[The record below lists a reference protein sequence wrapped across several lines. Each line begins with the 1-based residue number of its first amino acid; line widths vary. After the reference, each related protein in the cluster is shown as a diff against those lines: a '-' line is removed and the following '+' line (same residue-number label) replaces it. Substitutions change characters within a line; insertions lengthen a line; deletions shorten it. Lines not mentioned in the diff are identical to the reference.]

1 MPLPL
6 VNLDDRTFEDLVA
19 EAIKIVPRFGREWT
33 NHNRSDPGVTLIE
46 LFAWLVEMQQYQID
60 QLARSGTLKYLKL
73 LGEAPL
79 RPAPGGG
86 FVSFEMLDNA
96 RPNPIAYCLPDDPLP
111 SGADRAVRLVRAGA
125 RLAGGKLTFETTE
138 DLAVHPGRLVH
149 VGTSSATGFVDNS
162 QRNTGVGLSFSAFGE
177 TAEKGSKLY
186 LGFDRAFIPGKL
198 VSLMFYLSEDY
209 AIPRGSH
216 GDEGFDGPHDITPS
230 ATLAWEY
237 FSAALGGDARD
248 GDWRPLLLARD
259 ETVMLS
265 QSGRVQFVAPPDAV
279 EGPLHPFV
287 EPLFWLRCRVVEPG
301 YELPPRLLGIVPNT
315 VPVRQADT
323 LSEII
328 YFSSTGERVQK
339 FTASSFLAL
348 AGLVEVQAREE
359 GAPSASGAWQ
369 IWHDAE
375 DPDAPPGNRQYTLER
390 DGLTGIATLTFG
402 RTSRRVPAGR
412 DNIRLICF
420 ANGFKEQRLLG
431 TGSGL
436 PHQSFPLERMPVVP
450 ETLVLQVG
458 RPRAQDSAG
467 SGPQPS
473 TEYVDW
479 TRVDDFD
486 SSGPA
491 DTHYVLDAAAGEIRF
506 GDGVRGAI
514 PPAAPAGRNVR
525 LLAYQVSQGAA
536 GNVKA
541 GAIDRV
547 EQPFWRSNTLA
558 LRNDT
563 PLTGGR
569 DEETQADAQT
579 RIRQTLQDPWR
590 AVTDGDYVALVLST
604 PGLRVRRAH
613 VVPLPDPDAT
623 AAAGPDHEVLP
634 EYQAQVNVIVVPE
647 STLPQP
653 KPSAGFLA
661 TVRRHLNRHRLLT
674 ARVELLPP
682 RYITVTVR
690 ARVTPKAGAVGG
702 DALAR
707 KVQDALNAFLD
718 PLNGGP
724 DKEGWPWGR
733 PVYRS
738 DIYQQIEAVEG
749 VVCVEQLSLSASE
762 PGTQL
767 SLADSN
773 GNVAIPEHSLVAPG
787 RHRID
792 VNAVALGCTGKGG
805 AA

>member
-19 EAIKIVPRFGREWT
+19 EAIKIVPRFGRDWT
-33 NHNRSDPGVTLIE
+33 NHNRSDPGITLIE

-96 RPNPIAYCLPDDPLP
+96 RPDPIAYCLPDDPLP
-111 SGADRAVRLVRAGA
+111 SGADRAVRLVPAGA

-138 DLAVHPGRLVH
+138 NLVVHPGRLVH

-162 QRNTGVGLSFSAFGE
+162 QRNMGAGLSFSAFGE
-177 TAEKGSKLY
+177 TAEKESKLY
-186 LGFDRAFIPGKL
+186 LGFDRAFIPGKP

-209 AIPRGSH
+209 ATPRGSH
-216 GDEGFDGPHDITPS
+216 GDEGSDGSYDITPS

-237 FSAALGGDARD
+237 FSAARNGQ
-248 GDWRPLLLARD
+248 WRPLLLARD
-259 ETVMLS
+259 ETAMLS

-279 EGPLHPFV
+279 GSTVHPFV
-287 EPLFWLRCRVVEPG
+287 EPLFWVRCRVVEPG
-301 YELPPRLLGIVPNT
+301 YELPPRLLAIVPNT
-315 VPVRQADT
+315 VPVAQT
-323 LSEII
+323 ETQSEII
-328 YFSSTGERVQK
+328 YFSSTGKQGQK
-339 FTASSFLAL
+339 FVTSSFLAL
-348 AGLVEVQAREE
+348 AGRVEVQVQD
-359 GAPSASGAWQ
+359 GAPSGSAAWH
-369 IWHDAE
+369 IWTDAD
-375 DPDAPPGNRQYTLER
+375 DPNPPPGHRRYTLER
-390 DGLTGIATLTFG
+390 DGLTGAVTLAFG
-402 RTSRRVPAGR
+402 RTSKRIPAGQN
-412 DNIRLICF
+412 NIRLICF

-431 TGSGL
+431 AGSGL
-436 PHQSFPLERMPVVP
+436 PHQSFALERLPVVP
-450 ETLVLQVG
+450 DTLELQVG
-458 RPRAQDSAG
+458 RPKAQDSAD
-467 SGPQPS
+467 SNPQPR

-486 SSGPA
+486 SSRPA

-514 PPAAPAGRNVR
+514 PPAAPEGRNVR

-541 GAIDRV
+541 GVIDGF
-547 EQPFWRSNTLA
+547 EQPFWRSDTLA
-558 LRNDT
+558 LKNQAA
-563 PLTGGR
+563 LTGGR
-569 DEETQADAQT
+569 DAEAPADAQT
-579 RIRQTLQDPWR
+579 RIRKTLQVPWR
-590 AVTDGDYVALVLST
+590 AVTDEDYVALVQST

-623 AAAGPDHEVLP
+623 AAAGPDREVLP
-634 EYQAQVNVIVVPE
+634 KYQAQVNVIVVPE

-707 KVQDALNAFLD
+707 KVQDALNALLD

-749 VVCVEQLSLSASE
+749 VACVEQLSLSASE

-767 SLADSN
+767 SFADSN
-773 GNVAIPEHSLVAPG
+773 GNIAIPEHSLVAPG
-787 RHRID
+787 GHRIE
-792 VNAVALGCTGKGG
+792 VNAVALGSTGKGG